1 MCLQLLIRTETRG
14 IKTTSTKADII
25 NNLQQ
30 RTMQFN

>member
-1 MCLQLLIRTETRG
+1 MCSQLLIHTETRG
-14 IKTTSTKADII
+14 IKTTSTEADII